1 MIRSYLRSRERRGEA
16 KDDSLR
22 IVDICSGTGC
32 ISLLLHALL
41 APHVKKLSVI
51 GIDLSTTALDLAYR
65 NLRHNIRLG
74 LLSDR
79 AAEDVSFTRGDVL
92 DPSSSGVPDV
102 EQVLLGQ
109 PGFSSHG
116 TAQCDIL
123 ISNPP
128 YISMECFRNGTT
140 ARSVRHFEPQLALVP
155 PTRHTCTISGN
166 PEDVFYHRI
175 ISLFFELQAKLLVL
189 ECGDR
194 PQARRVVSAYTA
206 LANQLA
212 PNDGMSVEIWPKD
225 ELVPDND
232 SLNLESEACAVLI
245 QPKSGDS

>member
-1 MIRSYLRSRERRGEA
+1 
-16 KDDSLR
+16 
-22 IVDICSGTGC
+22 
-32 ISLLLHALL
+32 
-41 APHVKKLSVI
+41 
-51 GIDLSTTALDLAYR
+51 
-65 NLRHNIRLG
+65 
-74 LLSDR
+74 
-79 AAEDVSFTRGDVL
+79 
-92 DPSSSGVPDV
+92 
-102 EQVLLGQ
+102 
-109 PGFSSHG
+109 
-116 TAQCDIL
+116 
-123 ISNPP
+123 
-128 YISMECFRNGTT
+128 MECFRNGTT

-212 PNDGMSVEIWPKD
+212 PNDDMSVEIWPKD

-232 SLNLESEACAVLI
+232 SLNLENEACAVLI
-245 QPKSGDS
+245 QPNLETHEVGIAVDIPMRIRKHN